1 MASGHSP
8 CLQRP
13 DRGGMESKGVVAAL
27 THVHMLMTI
36 ARMIGNH
43 PNFRILMMG
52 GFCLTMRTHKGI
64 RAMKLI

>member
-1 MASGHSP
+1 
-8 CLQRP
+8 
-13 DRGGMESKGVVAAL
+13 MESKGVVAAL
-27 THVHMLMTI
+27 THAHLLMTI